1 MQMQNTNNTGGARGS
16 VRTASAAK
24 GFIGYYDPGNDESQ
38 YNNARARSHSPVASA
53 RCGSKSAGGSQ
64 AQARSS
70 FSKRK
75 APHMMHGFA
84 CEIDFRNEDSDS
96 EELYNDLGEGEVER
110 LIRR

>member
-16 VRTASAAK
+16 VGTASAAK

-53 RCGSKSAGGSQ
+53 RCGSTSTGGR
-64 AQARSS
+64 QARSS
-70 FSKRK
+70 CAKRK
-75 APHMMHGFA
+75 VPHMMHGFA